1 MQTPDN
7 SVPAVPTGAASKPGG
22 EIGLSGFRF
31 FYVVLKWGQERRSL
45 DRVDQGTPEIS
56 SSKPGR
62 GFPAHHDVCST
73 FFLLLYVLLT
83 LGIEALVYLV
93 S

>member
-1 MQTPDN
+1 MQSPEN
-7 SVPAVPTGAASKPGG
+7 PAAAIPAEAASKRGG
-22 EIGLSGFRF
+22 EIRLSFRF

-45 DRVDQGTPEIS
+45 DRVNQERE
-56 SSKPGR
+56 K
-62 GFPAHHDVCST
+62 FPVLTATHMPVLAAIYAT

>member
-1 MQTPDN
+1 MQAPDN
-7 SVPAVPTGAASKPGG
+7 SVQALPPEAASKAGG
-22 EIGLSGFRF
+22 EIRLSFRF

-45 DRVDQGTPEIS
+45 DRVNQDRE
-56 SSKPGR
+56 K
-62 GFPAHHDVCST
+62 FPVLTSTHMPVLAAIYAT